1 MNDELIKK
9 IHKLPEE
16 LVGLIKDYV
25 PKKEFIFTN
34 RENYN
39 LHHHLM
45 PINQRDLYNYV
56 KDVIHRDN
64 EFVLNT
70 IIRENYIKWID
81 KGIIYYKNAKYA
93 NYLYFILNYA
103 IKCEAENCLKIIFI
117 FLKEHGLDKNLHK
130 KNLVRYIKW
139 NNLI

>member
-16 LVGLIKDYV
+16 LIGLIQEYV

-34 RENYN
+34 RENYK
-39 LHHHLM
+39 LYHHLM
-45 PINQRDLYNYV
+45 PINPADFHNYV
-56 KDVIHRDN
+56 KDIIHRDN
-64 EFVLNT
+64 ELVLNA

-81 KGIIYYKNAKYA
+81 CGIIRFGNVKYA
-93 NYLYFILNYA
+93 NYLYFVLNYA
-103 IKCEAENCLKIIFI
+103 IKCESENSIKIIFI

-130 KNLVRYIKW
+130 KSLVRYIKW
-139 NNLI
+139 KNSI

>member
-9 IHKLPEE
+9 IHKLPAE
-16 LVGLIKDYV
+16 LVGLIQEYV
-25 PKKEFIFTN
+25 PKQEFIFTN
-34 RENYN
+34 RENYK
-39 LHHHLM
+39 LYHHLL
-45 PINQRDLYNYV
+45 PINPTDFHNYV

-64 EFVLNT
+64 EYILNL

-81 KGIIYYKNAKYA
+81 SGQIRFGNAKYA
-93 NYLYFILNYA
+93 NYLYYVLNYA
-103 IKCEAENCLKIIFI
+103 IKHESENCIKIIFI

-139 NNLI
+139 KNSI